1 MADDREPARRF
12 ADEERLRN
20 APATRDAGH
29 RERFTDEEAALL
41 RHLRFGRLPDPV
53 PPADWVAAVSADPA
67 PDEPEPPPAD
77 LHLG

>member
-29 RERFTDEEAALL
+29 TERFTDEEAALL
-41 RHLRFGRLPDPV
+41 RQLRFGTLPRI
-53 PPADWVAAVSADPA
+53 PPADWVAVVPTDSV
-67 PDEPEPPPAD
+67 PDEPDQPPAH

>member
-29 RERFTDEEAALL
+29 TEPFTDEEVALL
-41 RHLRFGRLPDPV
+41 RQLRFGTLPRI
-53 PPADWVAAVSADPA
+53 PPSDWVAVVPTDSVPEEPDQPA
-67 PDEPEPPPAD
+67 ALP
-77 LHLG
+77 HLG